1 MFKKL
6 SAGIFALALVAG
18 VFAPAQAQDDT
29 IAIYYDNAGA
39 LQRYGNTTQGLPFDI
54 VVGTTASQSS
64 CATEFVMTEILIG
77 KVGVFKLNTTKVNN
91 TGLDLGDNAVGEY
104 IMSYAGC
111 VGAGFTEIVR
121 IQYLDT
127 AGELTNDIVLSIRGL
142 QPGDS
147 FPSSFGGEIG
157 YITPTDENVVL
168 APLPWVD
175 GDIIE
180 PTDDPNT
187 DSSDGV
193 CVLNAQVLPNEV
205 ESVSS
210 LKARF

>member
-6 SAGIFALALVAG
+6 SDGIFALALVAG
-18 VFAPAQAQDDT
+18 GFAPAQAQDDT
-29 IAIYYDNAGA
+29 IAIYFDNAGA
-39 LQRYGNTTQGLPFDI
+39 LERYGNTSGAPFDI
-54 VVGTTASQSS
+54 VVGATASQSS
-64 CATEFVMTEILIG
+64 CASEFVMTELT
-77 KVGVFKLNTTKVNN
+77 VGRVGLFKLDTAKINN
-91 TGLDLGDNAVGEY
+91 TPLDLGDNSVGEY
-104 IMSYAGC
+104 IISYGGC
-111 VGAGFTEIVR
+111 VGSGFAEIVR
-121 IQYLDT
+121 LNYLDT
-127 AGELTNDIVLSIRGL
+127 AGALENDIVMSLRGL
-142 QPGDS
+142 EAGDS

-157 YITPTDENVVL
+157 YITSTDENVVL